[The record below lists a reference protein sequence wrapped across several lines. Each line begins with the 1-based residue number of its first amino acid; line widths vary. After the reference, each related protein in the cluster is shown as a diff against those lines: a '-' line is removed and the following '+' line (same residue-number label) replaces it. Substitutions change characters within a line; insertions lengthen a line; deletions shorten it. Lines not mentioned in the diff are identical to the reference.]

1 LFSLCAA
8 VESGRPLSGVGE
20 NSSVAGEQ
28 RSRGFLLLVDALGA
42 DVAGFAGGD
51 EGIALDETL
60 DDRVLFLV
68 IRVHLRVDHLLA
80 FKSDGTFDQA
90 IVGGFLFELDAFLE
104 FDDSRFESRNRLHL
118 PRVIIR
124 LRHDEIWPELVA
136 HFSQKESDAD
146 VAHELVESFLGFQSP
161 SAE

>member
-1 LFSLCAA
+1 MFSLCAA

-20 NSSVAGEQ
+20 NSSAAGEQ

-80 FKSDGTFDQA
+80 FEKNEELSRKCVMCGF
-90 IVGGFLFELDAFLE
+90 VGAGFNCE
-104 FDDSRFESRNRLHL
+104 FHL
-118 PRVIIR
+118 PMK
-124 LRHDEIWPELVA
+124 LN
-136 HFSQKESDAD
+136 
-146 VAHELVESFLGFQSP
+146 
-161 SAE
+161 